1 MKGKEDEVPTS
12 VEKDREIKTMIKRN
26 LEQKLYQMRR
36 PVIDLIQLKYFIR
49 LPLVHFTKDSVFQ
62 KQQKYAACNVNAGH

>member
-1 MKGKEDEVPTS
+1 MYLKWTTFPYHDQITDKKYLVYERKEDEVPTS

-36 PVIDLIQLKYFIR
+36 PVIDLI
-49 LPLVHFTKDSVFQ
+49 
-62 KQQKYAACNVNAGH
+62 